1 MATDKLFTVVGVS
14 KHKGEYKMR
23 FANDPMR
30 VKVLDKHGHTDIRLE
45 ATPKAMT
52 KLAAVEFLKTHDAF
66 QDVAAQSAIA
76 EYLDEKAPKTVK
88 AVATKA
94 APKAK
99 TAVKSA
105 PKAKA
110 KAAAEDDNTPFGVAE
125 AAVGTATV

>member
-14 KHKGEYKMR
+14 KHKGEYKVR

-52 KLAAVEFLKTHDAF
+52 KLAAVEFLKTHDEF
-66 QDVAAQSAIA
+66 QDVAAQAAIA
-76 EYLDEKAPKTVK
+76 EYLDEKSPKTVK
-88 AVATKA
+88 TVVSKAKAPAKA
-94 APKAK
+94 APKAP
-99 TAVKSA
+99 AKS
-105 PKAKA
+105 KAK
-110 KAAAEDDNTPFGVAE
+110 AEDDNTPFGVAE